1 MRFKITL
8 KDKTVIYVNDI
19 CIFGGPDDYRL
30 SLWHRTEIHLEI
42 GRFISMDKISTILDM
57 GMLIYC

>member
-8 KDKTVIYVNDI
+8 KDRTVIYVNDI
-19 CIFGGPDDYRL
+19 CIFGGPDDYKL
-30 SLWHRTEIHLEI
+30 STWHRTESNLELS
-42 GRFISMDKISTILDM
+42 RFIPMNEISTIIDM

>member
-8 KDKTVIYVNDI
+8 KDKTIIYVNDL

-30 SLWHRTEIHLEI
+30 SIWHRTERNLEI
-42 GRFISMDKISTILDM
+42 GRFISLEQVRTITDM